1 MNTFST
7 LNANNTINMIWYEDM
22 QRLSPMTLPLIFLP
36 PASIAYRMLLVS
48 TDEINVIVTASRYPF
63 VQQATVLGLIK
74 VNVADNVL
82 HLLIAIVSLGV
93 FFLAGSPSQRGIAN
107 A

>member
-1 MNTFST
+1 
-7 LNANNTINMIWYEDM
+7 
-22 QRLSPMTLPLIFLP
+22 
-36 PASIAYRMLLVS
+36 MLLVS